1 MRTWDIYPAIDLRQG
16 RVVRLAQGDPNRE
29 TEYANDPLRVA
40 RRWQQ
45 AGAKWLH
52 VVNLDG
58 AFGEQSRENQDALVQ
73 ILTTGLQVQHG
84 GGMRDLERIRQ
95 ALELG
100 ISRVVVGT
108 LALDDPAQVEAALDA
123 FGPERIALGID
134 ARDGTVRTHGWK
146 KDTPVTAIELGQQ
159 WAAQGVRWAVFT
171 DVARDGV
178 RTGLNLEAT
187 AGLAQATGLQ
197 IIASG
202 GVTSLED
209 VEQAYD
215 AGLSGA
221 IIGRALYEEEIKLED
236 ALRVGS

>member
-29 TEYANDPLRVA
+29 TEYADDPLRVA

-52 VVNLDG
+52 IVNLDG
-58 AFGEQSRENQDALVQ
+58 AFGEHSQENQDALIR
-73 ILTTGLQVQHG
+73 ILTMGLHVQHG
-84 GGMRDLERIRQ
+84 GGMRDLEGIQR

-100 ISRVVVGT
+100 VSRVVVGT
-108 LALDDPAQVEAALDA
+108 LALNDPAQVEAALDA

-146 KDTPVTAIELGQQ
+146 KDTPVAAIELGQQ

-187 AGLAQATGLQ
+187 VELAQATGLQ
-197 IIASG
+197 TIASG
-202 GVTSLED
+202 GVASLED
-209 VEQAYD
+209 VQQAYD
-215 AGLSGA
+215 AGLNGV
-221 IIGRALYEEEIKLED
+221 IIGRTLYEGEILLED
-236 ALRVGS
+236 ALRVCS

>member
-1 MRTWDIYPAIDLRQG
+1 MRIWDIYPAIDLRQG

-29 TEYANDPLRVA
+29 TEYADDPLRVA
-40 RRWQQ
+40 QRWQR

-73 ILTTGLQVQHG
+73 ILTTGLLVQHG
-84 GGMRDLERIRQ
+84 GGMRDLGAIRR

-100 ISRVVVGT
+100 VSRVVVGT
-108 LALDDPAQVEAALDA
+108 LALDDPAQVEAALET

-134 ARDGTVRTHGWK
+134 ARSGTVRTHGWK
-146 KDTPVTAIELGQQ
+146 KDTPVTAVELGQQ
-159 WAAQGVRWAVFT
+159 WAARGARWAIFT

-187 AGLAQATGLQ
+187 VELAQTTGLRT
-197 IIASG
+197 IASG
-202 GVTSLED
+202 GVASLED
-209 VEQAYD
+209 VKQAYH

-221 IIGRALYEEEIKLED
+221 IIGRGLYESEILLED
-236 ALRVGS
+236 ALRVSS